1 MDGSVHGPHPKL
13 YQLAEDGEGDAALV
27 VKRIDDARGRPD
39 REAVRTMLDVE
50 NTILDVAEKLDLI
63 DFVQKRELERLK
75 EDRNLPPPRRYAA
88 SVNCPA
94 PPPST
99 AAAALIAQ
107 AARHQWR
114 AASDDLGAVGQPV
127 FSHSMPGTRSPKGS

>member
-1 MDGSVHGPHPKL
+1 MHGPHPKL

-75 EDRNLPPPRRYAA
+75 EDRNL
-88 SVNCPA
+88 VA
-94 PPPST
+94 PPPVAT
-99 AAAALIAQ
+99 PP
-107 AARHQWR
+107 R
-114 AASDDLGAVGQPV
+114 
-127 FSHSMPGTRSPKGS
+127 

>member
-75 EDRNLPPPRRYAA
+75 EDRNL
-88 SVNCPA
+88 VA
-94 PPPST
+94 PPPVAT
-99 AAAALIAQ
+99 PP
-107 AARHQWR
+107 R
-114 AASDDLGAVGQPV
+114 
-127 FSHSMPGTRSPKGS
+127 